1 MDPYQFDTMQ
11 QQQLAELHYH
21 NNHAQQQSLYAYQ
34 QPYQYRSQPQ
44 QSLQPSFHS
53 QQPAPPPYTTQ
64 ATTSRCRPIL
74 LPATSIAGTLSAAPP
89 FIRAYPPVLS
99 SYDISSKE
107 FTAIIDAINIALAE
121 PTPFTVLNVASNG
134 VGLIPE
140 GIAQGVSLGLG
151 IAAGAGSA
159 ASAYIRT
166 KRVLEKVNREVF
178 APKGLVLE
186 IVKDDEV
193 MRWLN
198 TTAKSLDPLERLQE
212 LGPFVE
218 TLSFDVGPVI
228 RHSNVIDRISA
239 KQAAMKQDGKEKK
252 KHEKETKRT
261 RKREK
266 AAEKYSRPVD
276 SIDEQWNSDTES
288 LIETEAKLAK
298 LEGKIVDINAQADAK
313 LVEASGKKAGDIEK
327 RRQKDL
333 AEVEKDRGKLHEKHE
348 KTMAKLQ
355 KKAGK
360 KEDKGE
366 KKVAKL
372 EWIMIHTARSK

>member
-1 MDPYQFDTMQ
+1 MQ
-11 QQQLAELHYH
+11 QQQLTELHYH
-21 NNHAQQQSLYAYQ
+21 NNYPYTYQQQSLYTHQ
-34 QPYQYRSQPQ
+34 QPSQPPSQPQ
-44 QSLQPSFHS
+44 QSLQPSFHP
-53 QQPAPPPYTTQ
+53 QQPVPPPYTTQ
-64 ATTSRCRPIL
+64 ATTSQCRPIL
-74 LPATSIAGTLSAAPP
+74 LPASSIPGTLSAAPP
-89 FIRAYPPVLS
+89 FVRAFPPVLS
-99 SYDISSKE
+99 SYNISSKE

-121 PTPFTVLNVASNG
+121 PTPFTVLGVAGQG
-134 VGLIPE
+134 VGFIPS

-166 KRVLEKVNREVF
+166 KMVLEKVNREVF
-178 APKGLVLE
+178 APKGLALE
-186 IVKDDEV
+186 ILKDDEV
-193 MRWLN
+193 MRRLN
-198 TTAKSLDPLERLQE
+198 TTVKSLDPLERLQE

-239 KQAAMKQDGKEKK
+239 KQAAMKQEGKEKK

-276 SIDEQWNSDTES
+276 SIDEQWDSDTES
-288 LIETEAKLAK
+288 LIEIEAKMAK
-298 LEGKIVDINAQADAK
+298 LESKIVDINAQTDAK
-313 LVEASGKKAGDIEK
+313 LGEASGKRAGEIAK

-333 AEVEKDRGKLHEKHE
+333 AEVEKERGKLQEKHE
-348 KTMAKLQ
+348 KAVAKLQ
-355 KKAGK
+355 KKADK

-372 EWIMIHTARSK
+372 QWIMIHTI

>member
-1 MDPYQFDTMQ
+1 
-11 QQQLAELHYH
+11 
-21 NNHAQQQSLYAYQ
+21 
-34 QPYQYRSQPQ
+34 
-44 QSLQPSFHS
+44 
-53 QQPAPPPYTTQ
+53 
-64 ATTSRCRPIL
+64 
-74 LPATSIAGTLSAAPP
+74 
-89 FIRAYPPVLS
+89 
-99 SYDISSKE
+99 
-107 FTAIIDAINIALAE
+107 
-121 PTPFTVLNVASNG
+121 
-134 VGLIPE
+134 
-140 GIAQGVSLGLG
+140 
-151 IAAGAGSA
+151 
-159 ASAYIRT
+159 
-166 KRVLEKVNREVF
+166 
-178 APKGLVLE
+178 
-186 IVKDDEV
+186 
-193 MRWLN
+193 MRRLN

-239 KQAAMKQDGKEKK
+239 KQAAMKQEGKEKK

-266 AAEKYSRPVD
+266 AAEKYSRPVG

>member
-1 MDPYQFDTMQ
+1 MQ

-21 NNHAQQQSLYAYQ
+21 NNYAQQQSLYAYQ
-34 QPYQYRSQPQ
+34 QPSQYHSQPQ

-53 QQPAPPPYTTQ
+53 QQPTPPPYTTQ
-64 ATTSRCRPIL
+64 AISSRCRPIL
-74 LPATSIAGTLSAAPP
+74 LPATSIAGTLSAASP

-99 SYDISSKE
+99 SYGISSKE

-178 APKGLVLE
+178 APKGLVVE

-193 MRWLN
+193 MRRLN

-239 KQAAMKQDGKEKK
+239 KQAAMKQEGKEKK

-276 SIDEQWNSDTES
+276 SIDEQWNSDTEI